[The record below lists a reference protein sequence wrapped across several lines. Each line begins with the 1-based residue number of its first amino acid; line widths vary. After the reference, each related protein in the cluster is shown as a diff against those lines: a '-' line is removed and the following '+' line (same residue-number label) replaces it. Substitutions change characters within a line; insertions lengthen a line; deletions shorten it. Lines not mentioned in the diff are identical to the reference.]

1 MKDLLE
7 RLYIFETEENPQLLP
22 DRKNPKRAAQH
33 TAYDEFF
40 GTLSKEQKQLYF
52 TYEKIRG
59 ELLTEENAV
68 LYKCA
73 FQSGFQ
79 FAQEIFTSKNI

>member
-1 MKDLLE
+1 MENILE
-7 RLYIFETEENPQLLP
+7 QLYILETEENPQLLP
-22 DRKNPKRAAQH
+22 DCKNPKRTALH

-40 GTLSKEQKQLYF
+40 GALSKEQKQLYF

-59 ELLTEENAV
+59 EVLTEENAV

-73 FQSGFQ
+73 FQSGFLL
-79 FAQEIFTSKNI
+79 AEELHKTKNT

>member
-7 RLYIFETEENPQLLP
+7 KLYILETEENPQLLP
-22 DRKNPKRAAQH
+22 DRKNPKRTAQH
-33 TAYDEFF
+33 MAYDEFF

-59 ELLTEENAV
+59 ELLTEENAI

-79 FAQEIFTSKNI
+79 LAQEMLILKNT